1 MSDFVDYRAEFSA
14 YEADYPMREVQL
26 DGGSFRCIVAGS
38 ESAAH
43 TLVFL
48 NGGMNS
54 YEMWLRYVKD
64 LSRDY
69 RVLSFDYPEAYET
82 DQALLDGMH
91 ELFAKLSISRAVL
104 VGASMGGIIAQ
115 LYAHKY
121 PQDVEAMCLMSTAG
135 LTAGAMKKFGK
146 LLGLLG
152 IEIWLMKT
160 FPYSWFIKSEKKTC
174 AGYVSE
180 AEDDAR
186 AYFTDMFDH
195 IYESYTREKDIHVVK
210 LMKDFKNQQVCT
222 KEDYAFLAGKVLLLL
237 PEDDSAFPPEL
248 QKELVEEMTD
258 PVVVPGI
265 KGGHLTT
272 EINYKEFIGHIR
284 AFLLERLG

>member
-26 DGGSFRCIVAGS
+26 EGGSFRCIVAGP

-91 ELFAKLSISRAVL
+91 ELFAKLSISRVVL

-115 LYAHKY
+115 LYARA
-121 PQDVEAMCLMSTAG
+121 QISAG
-135 LTAGAMKKFGK
+135 RGGNVPHVDGGADGRRDEEVRQAAGA
-146 LLGLLG
+146 
-152 IEIWLMKT
+152 
-160 FPYSWFIKSEKKTC
+160 S
-174 AGYVSE
+174 
-180 AEDDAR
+180 
-186 AYFTDMFDH
+186 
-195 IYESYTREKDIHVVK
+195 
-210 LMKDFKNQQVCT
+210 
-222 KEDYAFLAGKVLLLL
+222 
-237 PEDDSAFPPEL
+237 
-248 QKELVEEMTD
+248 
-258 PVVVPGI
+258 
-265 KGGHLTT
+265 GH
-272 EINYKEFIGHIR
+272 
-284 AFLLERLG
+284 